1 MDHSEAIR
9 LGAAEKYLLG
19 ELPAEQRDQFE
30 EHFFA
35 CVECAQDIKAG
46 AVFVDNARPVLR
58 EEVLHDQPAMQ
69 TVLKPATARRG
80 WSAWWQPAWGLAAVL
95 ALVSVV
101 SYQNL
106 ITIPKLRQTVAEPET
121 LTSFSLVTAASRG
134 GGATVI
140 RPPAHRPFGIYV
152 DIPAIQ
158 PFPYYT
164 LDVKSGSRHFEVQV
178 SAEQAR
184 DTVQMLIPAGT
195 LQSGKAE
202 LVIDGRSS
210 QDGPVNEIAR
220 YPFEIQVQ

>member
-19 ELPAEQRDQFE
+19 ELAAEQRDQFE

-35 CVECAQDIKAG
+35 CVECARDVKTG
-46 AVFVDNARPVLR
+46 AVFVDNARQLLR
-58 EEVLHDQPAMQ
+58 EEPAIQ
-69 TVLKPATARRG
+69 TVLKPATSRRG
-80 WSAWWQPAWGLAAVL
+80 WFAWWQPAWGLAAVL

-106 ITIPKLRQTVAEPET
+106 VTIPTLRQTSAEPET

-140 RPPAHRPFGIYV
+140 HPPAHRPFGIYV

-164 LDVKSGSRHFEVQV
+164 LDVSTGSRHFEVQV
-178 SAEQAR
+178 SAEQAK
-184 DTVQMLIPAGT
+184 DTVQMLIPPGA

-210 QDGPVNEIAR
+210 QGGPVTEIAR